1 LRINQRR
8 GRVEIQRCLKINGY
22 IFGGVFNGSNRPID
36 QTLFRISAIRDF
48 ARIGSDSISED
59 ESRIL
64 RVKGAVVDIKIMS
77 AIVDVKTLK
86 DTELVPRSSQGSIWD
101 VVLH

>member
-22 IFGGVFNGSNRPID
+22 IFGGVFNGSNCPID

-48 ARIGSDSISED
+48 ARIESESVD
-59 ESRIL
+59 ENESRVL
-64 RVKGAVVDIKIMS
+64 RVEGAVVDIKIMS
-77 AIVDVKTLK
+77 AIVNVETLK
-86 DTELVPRSSQGSIWD
+86 NTQLVPRSSQGSIWD
-101 VVLH
+101 IILH